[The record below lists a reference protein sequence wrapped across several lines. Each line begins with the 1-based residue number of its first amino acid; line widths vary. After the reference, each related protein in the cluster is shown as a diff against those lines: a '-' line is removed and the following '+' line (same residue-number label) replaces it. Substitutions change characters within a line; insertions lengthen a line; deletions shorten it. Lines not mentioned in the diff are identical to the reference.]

1 MGNPCPVTRV
11 ALVNTMVLTTAPWLL
26 TMLIQRKLGEAYMGT
41 LLYNYFKLKKK
52 NFFQRNKSVLSHKP
66 HITEKQCF
74 TTNPLTLRD
83 KHNTNFI

>member
-1 MGNPCPVTRV
+1 MGKPCPVTRV

-52 NFFQRNKSVLSHKP
+52 LFPKEQECSVP
-66 HITEKQCF
+66 
-74 TTNPLTLRD
+74 
-83 KHNTNFI
+83 